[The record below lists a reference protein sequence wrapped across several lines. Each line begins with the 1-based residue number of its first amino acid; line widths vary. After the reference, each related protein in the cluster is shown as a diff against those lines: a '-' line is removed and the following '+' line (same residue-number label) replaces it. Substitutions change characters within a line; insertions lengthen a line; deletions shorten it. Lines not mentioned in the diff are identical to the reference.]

1 MKTTLPRSLQHGRF
15 FVQPEVIIT
24 GLPGIWNKNQTL
36 SKMCH
41 VCVYYGVIIKKWTT
55 FNKGEMAFLKFF
67 CLFKQLKT
75 PRHCASRLPAASLQL
90 VLILQIH
97 KKRRQM
103 HFLRVKER
111 AESIRKRGEGMMGL
125 GDEANGRRRARHNF
139 PLLTSAACSTLQH
152 CML

>member
-1 MKTTLPRSLQHGRF
+1 MKTTLPRSLQHGRV

-24 GLPGIWNKNQTL
+24 RIPGIWNKNQTL

-41 VCVYYGVIIKKWTT
+41 VCVYNSVIIKKWTT

-75 PRHCASRLPAASLQL
+75 QDSVHHPVQWVGLSFASLQL

-103 HFLRVKER
+103 HFVRVKRER
-111 AESIRKRGEGMMGL
+111 GVMGV
-125 GDEANGRRRARHNF
+125 GTTQIWA
-139 PLLTSAACSTLQH
+139 TSKCTPIVHMSEQT
-152 CML
+152 MLEVS

>member
-1 MKTTLPRSLQHGRF
+1 MYQWLLCRGPGDPNYIHVKWKLLFLAHYNTQGFCSARSYNYQ
-15 FVQPEVIIT
+15 
-24 GLPGIWNKNQTL
+24 LPGIWNKNQTL

-41 VCVYYGVIIKKWTT
+41 VCVYYGVIIKKWTI

-75 PRHCASRLPAASLQL
+75 RTALCIQWGWAASLQL

-103 HFLRVKER
+103 HFLRVKEG
-111 AESIRKRGEGMMGL
+111 ESIRKRE
-125 GDEANGRRRARHNF
+125 ERAWDGIGWWG
-139 PLLTSAACSTLQH
+139 
-152 CML
+152 

>member
-1 MKTTLPRSLQHGRF
+1 MKTTLPRSLQHGRV

-41 VCVYYGVIIKKWTT
+41 VCVYNSVIIKKWTT

-75 PRHCASRLPAASLQL
+75 QDSVHHPVQWVGLSFASLQL

-103 HFLRVKER
+103 HFVRVKRER
-111 AESIRKRGEGMMGL
+111 GGWWEWAQLKFE
-125 GDEANGRRRARHNF
+125 RH
-139 PLLTSAACSTLQH
+139 PSVHQLYICVSEQTMLEVSYETSC
-152 CML
+152 